1 MDILSSIMKKVEN
14 FNDELTRKFK
24 LKYNPFPKSG
34 IAIIND
40 SDKIIEKLEPVED
53 SVRESIFNFIQ
64 EALSANFNPS
74 TQDDKYISLVVRGEY
89 GSGKTQTLMYIKYL
103 LKSIKSERIRPY
115 VVYVDN
121 PGEKLSQL
129 IGEIVSQIGVEN
141 FKKYLWDI
149 FLKYLDENPDVKTA
163 LTATSPK
170 DLGLFASQEEASN
183 EVSLSYSNYKEL
195 IDKMTFGR
203 SSADIKALMAKLK
216 NYMIQSYLSI
226 TDSPTVASTF
236 YDIVSET
243 IGVSKSWDLLTS
255 GSVKELDKREVD
267 VLRAIVKI
275 VCDQMEY
282 TDFIILIDEFEE
294 ITAERLKKSEVDN
307 YLRNLRLL
315 IDREKNWCSVFA
327 MTGKALN
334 MVEEYSKPLADRI
347 MGRVVDLK
355 PLTPKTLSQVICNY
369 LSLARTEK
377 VQDELYP
384 FNDEG
389 VTQIFDIKGKNV
401 LYKGSPRFAIKMCY
415 LLLQRAANELNAG
428 EYIDGAFVNKHLDE
442 ILK

>member
-1 MDILSSIMKKVEN
+1 MDILSSIMKKVES
-14 FNDELTRKFK
+14 FNDELARKFK

-40 SDKIIEKLEPVED
+40 SDKVIEKLEPVDDVVKNNIYE
-53 SVRESIFNFIQ
+53 FIQ
-64 EALSANFNPS
+64 DALSANFNP
-74 TQDDKYISLVVRGEY
+74 TLKDDKYISLVVRGEY

-103 LKSIKSERIRPY
+103 LKSIKSEKIKPY
-115 VVYVDN
+115 VVYIDN

-149 FLKYLDENPDVKTA
+149 FLKYLDDNPDIKIT
-163 LTATSPK
+163 LTTVSAK
-170 DLGLFASQEEASN
+170 DLGLFANQDEASE
-183 EVSLSYSNYKEL
+183 EVSLSYSNYKQL
-195 IDKMTFGR
+195 IDKLTLGR
-203 SSADIKALMAKLK
+203 TSSEIKAVMGKMKDYLIK
-216 NYMIQSYLSI
+216 SYLSI
-226 TDSPTVASTF
+226 TDSPTVALTF
-236 YDIVSET
+236 CDIVSET
-243 IGVSKSWDLLTS
+243 VGVSKSWDLLTS

-267 VLRAIVKI
+267 VLRAIVRI
-275 VCDQMEY
+275 VCDQMGY

-347 MGRVVDLK
+347 MGRVIDLK
-355 PLTPKTLSQVICNY
+355 PLDVNTLSHVILNY

-377 VQDELYP
+377 IEDELYP
-384 FNDEG
+384 FAPSGIEH
-389 VTQIFDIKGKNV
+389 IYDIKGKNV
-401 LYKGSPRFAIKMCY
+401 LYKGSPRFALKMCY
-415 LLLQRAANELNAG
+415 LLLQRAATELEEG
-428 EYIDGAFVNKHLDE
+428 EHIDGGFVDKHLDE

>member
-1 MDILSSIMKKVEN
+1 MKKVES

-40 SDKIIEKLEPVED
+40 SDKVIEKLEPVD
-53 SVRESIFNFIQ
+53 DIVKKYIYDFIQ
-64 EALSANFNPS
+64 DALSANFNPALK
-74 TQDDKYISLVVRGEY
+74 DDKYISLVVRGEY

-103 LKSIKSERIRPY
+103 LKSIKSEKIKPY
-115 VVYVDN
+115 VVYIDN

-149 FLKYLDENPDVKTA
+149 FLKYLDGNPNIKKS
-163 LTATSPK
+163 LTTVSAR
-170 DLGLFASQEEASN
+170 DLGLFSNQEEASE
-183 EVSLSYSNYKEL
+183 EVSLSYSNYKQL
-195 IDKMTFGR
+195 IDKLTLGR
-203 SSADIKALMAKLK
+203 TSSEIKALMGKMKDYL
-216 NYMIQSYLSI
+216 IQSYLTI

-236 YDIVSET
+236 CDIVSET
-243 IGVSKSWDLLTS
+243 VGVSKSWDLLTS

-267 VLRAIVKI
+267 VLRAIVRI
-275 VCDQMEY
+275 VCDQMGY

-347 MGRVVDLK
+347 MGRVIDLK
-355 PLTPKTLSQVICNY
+355 PLDVNTLSHVVLNY

-377 VQDELYP
+377 FEDELYP
-384 FNDEG
+384 FTRSGIER
-389 VTQIFDIKGKNV
+389 IYDIKGKNV
-401 LYKGSPRFAIKMCY
+401 LYKGSPRFALKMCY
-415 LLLQRAANELNAG
+415 LLLQRAATELEEG
-428 EYIDGAFVNKHLDE
+428 EHIDGAFVDKHLDE

>member
-74 TQDDKYISLVVRGEY
+74 AQDDKYISLVVRGEY

-334 MVEEYSKPLADRI
+334 WLRNI
-347 MGRVVDLK
+347 QNLW
-355 PLTPKTLSQVICNY
+355 LTESW
-369 LSLARTEK
+369 
-377 VQDELYP
+377 DE
-384 FNDEG
+384 
-389 VTQIFDIKGKNV
+389 
-401 LYKGSPRFAIKMCY
+401 
-415 LLLQRAANELNAG
+415 
-428 EYIDGAFVNKHLDE
+428 
-442 ILK
+442 

>member
-1 MDILSSIMKKVEN
+1 MDILSSIMKKVES

-40 SDKIIEKLEPVED
+40 SDKVIEKLEPVD
-53 SVRESIFNFIQ
+53 DIVKKYIYDFIQ
-64 EALSANFNPS
+64 DALSANFNPALK
-74 TQDDKYISLVVRGEY
+74 DDKYISLVVRGEY

-103 LKSIKSERIRPY
+103 LKSIKSEKIKPY
-115 VVYVDN
+115 VVYIDN

-149 FLKYLDENPDVKTA
+149 FLKYLDGNPNIKKS
-163 LTATSPK
+163 LTTVSAR
-170 DLGLFASQEEASN
+170 DLGLFSNQEEASE
-183 EVSLSYSNYKEL
+183 EVSLSYSNYKQL
-195 IDKMTFGR
+195 IDKLTLGR
-203 SSADIKALMAKLK
+203 TSSEIKALMGKMKDYL
-216 NYMIQSYLSI
+216 IQSYLTI

-236 YDIVSET
+236 CDIVSET
-243 IGVSKSWDLLTS
+243 VGVSKSWDLLTS

-267 VLRAIVKI
+267 VLRAIVRI
-275 VCDQMEY
+275 VCDQMGY

-347 MGRVVDLK
+347 MGRVIDLK
-355 PLTPKTLSQVICNY
+355 PLDVNTLSHVVLNY

-377 VQDELYP
+377 FEDELYP
-384 FNDEG
+384 FTRSGIER
-389 VTQIFDIKGKNV
+389 IYDIKGKNV
-401 LYKGSPRFAIKMCY
+401 LYKGSPRFALKMCY
-415 LLLQRAANELNAG
+415 LLLQRAATELEEG
-428 EYIDGAFVNKHLDE
+428 EHIDGAFVDKHLDE